1 MKTKRLLISLFAV
14 LTAATIWADVPINE
28 TNFPDANFRE
38 WLMSQPY
45 GYDGVLTDAEIAE
58 VTRIEIYNDYEIH
71 SLQGIEYFT
80 ELTDLVCEDN
90 MLTSLDVSKNTAL
103 RYLYCNDNQLT
114 SLNVSGCKALIYLD
128 CHNNQLTSLNV
139 TGCESLEY
147 LYCHINQ
154 LASLNVSGCTSLVGI
169 DSYLNQLK
177 GREMDAFVESL
188 PQISY
193 GILCV
198 VYDNEWALLKYER
211 EEQDVM
217 TTRQVAAAK
226 AKGWIVCEYDGGW
239 TREYL
244 GTEPIPDEDPNI
256 EGIAIDE
263 INFPD
268 ANFRSYLLN
277 QDYGQDSI
285 LTDAELAKVT
295 SINVTNLKIKN
306 LKGIEYFTALTL
318 LACAENQ
325 LTSIDISAC
334 QALTE
339 FDCGTNQLTEL
350 NVSKN
355 TNLTYLWCL
364 NNQLTELDVTANT
377 ALLILNCANN
387 QLTTLDL
394 SNNTKLY
401 DLHCYQNQ
409 IRDVG
414 MDALI
419 ENLPIVKN
427 GNLCVIYD
435 KNVVYDKDE
444 QNVMT
449 TTQVEAA
456 NNKGW
461 TVWQHKYNPSFDV
474 YGDRNW
480 FVYSGSDPA
489 AIAGILT
496 DKAKTDNLYDL
507 SGRRVTNPAKGIYVI
522 DGKKVMVK

>member
-14 LTAATIWADVPINE
+14 LTATTMLADVPINE

-58 VTRIEIYNDYEIH
+58 VTRISIDNEYEIH

-80 ELTDLVCEDN
+80 KLTDLACEDN

-103 RYLYCNDNQLT
+103 RYLICNGNLLT
-114 SLNVSGCKALIYLD
+114 SLDVSGCKALTYLD
-128 CHNNQLTSLNV
+128 CNNNQLTSLNV
-139 TGCESLEY
+139 TGCESLED
-147 LYCHINQ
+147 LYCEINQ
-154 LASLNVSGCTSLVGI
+154 LTSLNVSGCSSLVGI
-169 DSYLNQLK
+169 SCYLNQLK
-177 GREMDAFVESL
+177 GREMDAFLESL
-188 PQISY
+188 PNISN

-198 VYDNEWALLKYER
+198 VHDKEWAIFYYNR
-211 EEQDVM
+211 EEQNVM
-217 TTRQVAAAK
+217 TTTQVAAAK
-226 AKGWIVCEYDGGW
+226 AKGWIACERVGGG
-239 TREYL
+239 TREYN
-244 GTEPIPDEDPNI
+244 GTEPIPDEDPNP

-263 INFPD
+263 TNFPD
-268 ANFRSYLLN
+268 ANFRNYLLD
-277 QDYGQDSI
+277 QDYGKDRI
-285 LTDAELAKVT
+285 LTDAEIAEVT
-295 SINVTNLKIKN
+295 ELYVSNLKIKS
-306 LKGIEYFTALTL
+306 LKGIEYFIALTR
-318 LACAENQ
+318 LACADNQ
-325 LTSIDISAC
+325 LTSIDVSAC

-339 FDCGTNQLTEL
+339 LDCGTNQLAEL
-350 NVSKN
+350 DVSKN

-364 NNQLTELDVTANT
+364 NNQLTELDVKANT
-377 ALLILNCANN
+377 ALLFLNCANN

-401 DLHCYQNQ
+401 YLHCYQNQ
-409 IRDVG
+409 IRDAG

-419 ENLPIVKN
+419 ENLPKVKN
-427 GNLCVIYD
+427 GEMYVIYD

-449 TTQVEAA
+449 TTQVEVA

-461 TVWQHKYNPSFDV
+461 TVWQHKYNPTLDP

-480 FVYSGSDPA
+480 FVYTGSDPA
-489 AIAGILT
+489 AIAGIVT
-496 DKAKTDNLYDL
+496 DNAKTDNLYDL
-507 SGRRVTNPAKGIYVI
+507 SGRRVTNPAKGIYII